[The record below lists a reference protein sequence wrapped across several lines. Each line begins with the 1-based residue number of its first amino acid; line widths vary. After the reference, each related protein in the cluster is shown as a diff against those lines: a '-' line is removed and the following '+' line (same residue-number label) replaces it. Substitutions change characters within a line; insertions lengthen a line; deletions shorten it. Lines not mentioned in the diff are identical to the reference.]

1 MNEGTALMVPPELSL
16 SRPTLL
22 TGTTRFRQVSRLRKV
37 NHRLFSSTS
46 KLSIPSPT
54 PTPTPTPPF
63 SESSATPD
71 NALKGIAALEG
82 FFFGM
87 DKNGAS

>member
-46 KLSIPSPT
+46 KRSIPS

-82 FFFGM
+82 FFLEWT
-87 DKNGAS
+87 

>member
-1 MNEGTALMVPPELSL
+1 MMNEGTALMVPPELSL

-22 TGTTRFRQVSRLRKV
+22 TGTTRFREVSRLCKV
-37 NHRLFSSTS
+37 NHALFSSTS
-46 KLSIPSPT
+46 KRSTPSPT
-54 PTPTPTPPF
+54 PNPPF

-82 FFFGM
+82 FLEWT
-87 DKNGAS
+87 

>member
-22 TGTTRFRQVSRLRKV
+22 TGTTRFRQVSRLCKV

-46 KLSIPSPT
+46 KRSTPSPI
-54 PTPTPTPPF
+54 PTTK
-63 SESSATPD
+63 SSATPD

-82 FFFGM
+82 FFGM
-87 DKNGAS
+87 DINGAS